1 MEITKEQILKI
12 VDQCFHY
19 YASSFRQDAKEKA
32 FDLIDK
38 HESEQLTLTDVV
50 SSKRFE
56 EKDLLIAYQNGYIE
70 NGCIDYVLNFDERMD
85 LLKNA
90 EKWTKS
96 YKK

>member
-1 MEITKEQILKI
+1 MDI
-12 VDQCFHY
+12 VKDL
-19 YASSFRQDAKEKA
+19 SK
-32 FDLIDK
+32 LIDDCTENEVDFK
-38 HESEQLTLTDVV
+38 DLYYELISLRDKCSKQLILPDVV

-56 EKDLLIAYQNGYIE
+56 EKDLLIAYQTGYIE